1 MRRPARWLLAA
12 ATIAAACRSPSAT
25 PVPVFVAGRPVA
37 TIGDSLFAVPASD
50 RPVILVRD
58 RRGNL
63 VDTIGAGVLRDPTA
77 VQAMVDTWY
86 VGDRGDTGFAVQLF
100 TADGRPVRRVA
111 LDTAVSEQFA
121 PLPDGRIVV
130 EASGARLLA
139 VGRDSVTTFA
149 LVLTGTRPSL
159 LAAADGGVVHAVPD
173 KTITFYN
180 GFGHI
185 RWRVDWPW
193 VSTAFVSG
201 IAVDAQSRVHL
212 ISGVGNTGTFIVY
225 TLARASGEIVRWSV
239 AESTATF
246 VVNQLGAIA
255 KGDTLRWRR

>member
-1 MRRPARWLLAA
+1 M
-12 ATIAAACRSPSAT
+12 
-25 PVPVFVAGRPVA
+25 
-37 TIGDSLFAVPASD
+37 
-50 RPVILVRD
+50 ILVRD
-58 RRGNL
+58 ARGTL
-63 VDTIGAGVLRDPTA
+63 VDSIGAGVLRNPTA
-77 VQAMVDTWY
+77 VQAVTDTWY
-86 VGDRGDTGFAVQLF
+86 VGDVDSAGFAVEVF
-100 TADGRPVRRVA
+100 TAAGQPVRRVPLSA
-111 LDTAVSEQFA
+111 AAPVTSQFA

-130 EASGARLLA
+130 EGSGARLVA
-139 VGRDSVTTFA
+139 VSGDSVTTFA

-201 IAVDAQSRVHL
+201 IAVDAEGRVHL
-212 ISGVGNTGTFIVY
+212 ISGVGDTGTFIVY
-225 TLARASGEIVRWSV
+225 TLAKASGEIVRWSV

-246 VVNQLGAIA
+246 VVNQLGAVSR
-255 KGDTLRWRR
+255 GDTLRWRR